1 MLIEKLHGFGT
12 EEAQEKRKDRILG
25 KKNVLIIGI
34 LSLVSFIK
42 KHILFSNCVF
52 SLYFAVLDSAS
63 LTLHSSRRDL
73 MNYN

>member
-12 EEAQEKRKDRILG
+12 EEEQEKRKDRILG
-25 KKNVLIIGI
+25 KKNVLIISI

-42 KHILFSNCVF
+42 KHILFSSCVF
-52 SLYFAVLDSAS
+52 SLYFAALGSAS
-63 LTLHSSRRDL
+63 LTLHSSRRDF